1 MIKTKSF
8 KVVNGRFHFKCGECQ
23 TKRMMTIG
31 PVIRKRSIRCHK
43 CKELTRCVF
52 NRRLESREQQLGKV
66 LLTITGG
73 RELDA
78 SLYDNSPMGSAS
90 IWVYGTWKES
100 LWEWRSTLDAPG
112 TKTCWDMVVILSLQ
126 YVDTESEQRQR
137 IKVLSKSSTVL
148 HEFSCTYPRYVCG

>member
-8 KVVNGRFHFKCGECQ
+8 RVVNSRFHFKCGECQ
-23 TKRMMTIG
+23 TKRMMSISSA
-31 PVIRKRSIRCHK
+31 IRKRSIRCHK

-78 SLYDNSPMGSAS
+78 NLYDISPHGVGFNVS
-90 IWVYGTWKES
+90 IRDLKKISVGMTINLRCPWNHTLLGYGPYIVTS
-100 LWEWRSTLDAPG
+100 IHGD
-112 TKTCWDMVVILSLQ
+112 
-126 YVDTESEQRQR
+126 R
-137 IKVLSKSSTVL
+137 IGAKAKD
-148 HEFSCTYPRYVCG
+148 